1 MYVMYMMVRKQ
12 LYIEQGQ
19 ERALKRRAK
28 ALGVSE
34 ADLVRQ
40 ALDALLQGEH
50 DTFTPPGSRD
60 ALQEFIDRASQ
71 IAGTQRGGHLPRY
84 RREDIYEERE
94 SRWVRHP

>member
-1 MYVMYMMVRKQ
+1 MYMMYMMVRKQ

-40 ALDALLQGEH
+40 ALDALLQGER
-50 DTFTPPGSRD
+50 DTYTAPGSRD
-60 ALQEFIDRASQ
+60 ALHEFLDRASQ
-71 IAGTQRGGHLPRY
+71 VADAQRDLPRY

-94 SRWVRHP
+94 SRWGRHP